1 MEALL
6 IDEWLGDHD
15 AIAMLDDA
23 SVSVVRERVRAI
35 GAAQGLARED
45 IERLAVAASELGT
58 NQLRHAVHGRMAVRA
73 IDGGVEVIAADR
85 GQGIADPTR
94 ALEGR
99 PRDTGS
105 LGVGL
110 AAVLE
115 NADEV
120 DFDVR
125 IGEGTCVWARK
136 LAVKPTRRRRQVGI
150 FGRALPGEPRSGDHA
165 CFARTEGRLVAG
177 VCDGLGHGE
186 AARSA
191 STVAAATFR
200 ENASASP
207 EQILEA
213 CHEAMGPTRGGVM
226 AVTRFSTEGDFVET
240 AGIGN
245 VTIEIMGPR
254 TSRRFGGSS
263 FVLGSPQR
271 GRRTHLENVPLRSDD
286 SIVLFTDGV
295 SSRAALGEE
304 PSLFF
309 LHPIAVAH
317 QILVRHG
324 KENDDALVLV
334 AR

>member
-6 IDEWLGDHD
+6 IDEWLGDED
-15 AIAMLDDA
+15 AIAILDDA
-23 SVSVVRERVRAI
+23 SVSVARERVREI
-35 GAAQGLARED
+35 GGAQGLARED
-45 IERLAVAASELGT
+45 VERLALVASELGK
-58 NQLRHAVHGRMAVRA
+58 NQLRHAIHGRIAVRA

-85 GQGIADPTR
+85 GTGIADPTR

-99 PRDTGS
+99 PRDSGS

-136 LAVKPTRRRRQVGI
+136 LAVKPARRRRQVGV

-165 CFARTEGRLVAG
+165 CFTRVGGRLVAG

-186 AARSA
+186 PARTA

-200 ENASASP
+200 KNAGASP
-207 EQILEA
+207 EQIIEA
-213 CHEAMGPTRGGVM
+213 CHQSMGPTRGGVM
-226 AVTRFSTEGDFVET
+226 AVTRFSADGDFVES

-245 VTIEIMGPR
+245 ITIEIVGPR

-271 GRRTHLENVPLRSDD
+271 GRRTHLEDAPLRSEE
-286 SIVLFTDGV
+286 SVVLFTDGI
-295 SSRAALGEE
+295 SSRAVLGGD
-304 PSLFF
+304 PALFF